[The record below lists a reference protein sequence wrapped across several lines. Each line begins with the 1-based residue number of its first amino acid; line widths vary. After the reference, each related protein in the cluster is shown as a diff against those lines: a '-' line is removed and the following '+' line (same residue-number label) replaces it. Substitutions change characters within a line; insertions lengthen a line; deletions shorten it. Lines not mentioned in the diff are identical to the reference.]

1 MNRQWSEV
9 SGSLLWAFAWFFG
22 FAFRFQCSD
31 GLQVG
36 IKTRSK
42 FINERLDPLHLRFFD
57 ELAAERAS
65 EKMLCFLE
73 RPARRSD
80 EASVILITAASGPFR
95 DVRPHAVSRADQLAS
110 HSVSRENVP
119 PDHQIPD
126 FIGQLFRESIYPQT
140 FECALH
146 RSFLV
151 LISLRL
157 VAPARYA
164 TDD

>member
-1 MNRQWSEV
+1 MNRQWSVV
-9 SGSLLWAFAWFFG
+9 SCQWPESFARLLSFLFPFHG
-22 FAFRFQCSD
+22 SD

-36 IKTRSK
+36 IKTRSE
-42 FINERLDPLHLRFFD
+42 FINERFDPLHLWFFD
-57 ELAAERAS
+57 QLAADRAS
-65 EKMLCFLE
+65 EKMLCFFE

-80 EASVILITAASGPFR
+80 ETSVILITTASGPLR
-95 DVRPHAVSRADQLAS
+95 DVRPHAVSRVDQLAS

-151 LISLRL
+151 LIRSG
-157 VAPARYA
+157 
-164 TDD
+164 